1 MLVIWRPLNGRHLT
15 IAQCIRVKERKRRWL
30 EEEEVRENLE
40 RDFQDYGEPLEN
52 TTAFR
57 YMGMFMT
64 AVDDDW
70 PAVVGNL
77 HKARKSWGHLS
88 RIMRLEVADTKVSGI
103 FSRQ

>member
-1 MLVIWRPLNGRHLT
+1 M
-15 IAQCIRVKERKRRWL
+15 
-30 EEEEVRENLE
+30 RENLE